1 MIQTKEG
8 RLYPADE
15 RTGGE
20 NEPSLCSSL
29 NNFLDDILS
38 LRSLLYNLTVLSAH
52 TYWRGCGEVALLHRE
67 YFKWGYQIIITFPKL
82 TDRCPAGDTLL
93 QCVTV
98 LRDSFHWP
106 LLLFLSPY
114 SSFALIF
121 FSQKHK
127 EGASSNLHQFSTL
140 SFFNLSSFFLFP
152 LSSLSGLHLISL
164 LCLNFVSIALISYF
178 STLFFFVL
186 HSVPLLV
193 NFLLLFAIFDSPPH
207 FFFVLHLMNGFLFS
221 FCKPFWQFYLQHIIY
236 LYLTWMFISF

>member
-38 LRSLLYNLTVLSAH
+38 LRSLFYNLTVLSAH

-114 SSFALIF
+114 SSFFSHLFLSKTQGRCILQSPPILNLIF
-121 FSQKHK
+121 LQSLFLLPFPTFKFIRA
-127 EGASSNLHQFSTL
+127 ASN
-140 SFFNLSSFFLFP
+140 FP
-152 LSSLSGLHLISL
+152 
-164 LCLNFVSIALISYF
+164 
-178 STLFFFVL
+178 
-186 HSVPLLV
+186 SVP
-193 NFLLLFAIFDSPPH
+193 
-207 FFFVLHLMNGFLFS
+207 
-221 FCKPFWQFYLQHIIY
+221 
-236 LYLTWMFISF
+236 